1 MFVEL
6 ERLLSLRRWLE
17 RRPPRRHLAA
27 HRLTSVSPSQA
38 GSKYQHQFILFLW
51 IDPFFPARRDYSQIP
66 LRKRS
71 LHIKYH
77 LEILVYYWNLLNLFE
92 SIHFWVPWREVVM
105 SFPAAKWSPRPQ
117 KPRRR
122 KRPEMARPRRGR
134 PRRPRRARCQ
144 GMGWNGWRYPI
155 DTLIFRIQTYFNV
168 FEWSKMIILR
178 GILRMIEMYN
188 WRYKGKWWSTQR
200 FWRYLWAPYSLT
212 KQCAELGGFL
222 VLVLLKG
229 DPVIQ
234 SLLGRWQRLPSR
246 KLSRKRSLRRQSWV
260 F

>member
-1 MFVEL
+1 M
-6 ERLLSLRRWLE
+6 
-17 RRPPRRHLAA
+17 
-27 HRLTSVSPSQA
+27 
-38 GSKYQHQFILFLW
+38 IL
-51 IDPFFPARRDYSQIP
+51 FFPARRDYSQIP

-212 KQCAELGGFL
+212 KQCAEWGDSWFWCC
-222 VLVLLKG
+222 LK
-229 DPVIQ
+229 VI
-234 SLLGRWQRLPSR
+234 RWYS
-246 KLSRKRSLRRQSWV
+246 RSLAGDRGFRAESWAGRGRCAGRAGCFSWSLFSGSFSWCFTFSVHSWNVRIKWV
-260 F
+260 FAQA

>member
-1 MFVEL
+1 
-6 ERLLSLRRWLE
+6 
-17 RRPPRRHLAA
+17 
-27 HRLTSVSPSQA
+27 
-38 GSKYQHQFILFLW
+38 
-51 IDPFFPARRDYSQIP
+51 
-66 LRKRS
+66 
-71 LHIKYH
+71 
-77 LEILVYYWNLLNLFE
+77 
-92 SIHFWVPWREVVM
+92 M
-105 SFPAAKWSPRPQ
+105 SFARAKWSPRPQ
-117 KPRRR
+117 KRRR
-122 KRPEMARPRRGR
+122 KRPEMARPRRG
-134 PRRPRRARCQ
+134 RPRRARCQ

-212 KQCAELGGFL
+212 KQCAELGVFL